1 MKIEWNSCFK
11 IGVSLF
17 LLYLCIT
24 YWSSVAN
31 LAGLLF
37 GAAMPLL
44 IGFGIAYLVNILMS
58 FYEKHYFI
66 KRSSRIA
73 LKSRRPVCM
82 IAAFFTLIAVVLLII
97 RLILPQLWS
106 CVEMIL
112 SKDSGIFQ
120 KMVELV
126 DKYHILPENIVE
138 SLEAVDWTTKIGQV
152 IQVLTSGI
160 GSVVDVLITAVSS
173 VFSWVVSALLSVIFA
188 VYLLAEKEKLIGQ
201 LHKLL
206 HRYAKEKQVKRLNYV
221 LGIFNSCFR
230 SFIVGQCIEA
240 VIIGVLCTIGMLIFR
255 FPYATMIGAL
265 IGFTALI
272 PVAGAYIGAIVG
284 ALMILSVSP
293 IKALLFLIFIIVL
306 QQLEDNIVY
315 PKVVGSSIGL
325 PGIWVLAAITVGGG
339 VMGIAGMLLGVPL
352 FAAAYRLLKDDVNGT
367 RSC

>member
-31 LAGLLF
+31 LVGLLF

-44 IGFGIAYLVNILMS
+44 IGCGIAYLVNILMS
-58 FYEKHYFI
+58 FYEKHYFV

-188 VYLLAEKEKLIGQ
+188 VYLLAE
-201 LHKLL
+201 
-206 HRYAKEKQVKRLNYV
+206 KEKQVKRLNYV